1 MMCVTRQKWPRYLTI
16 ILIIL
21 CVFFVNIFV
30 KGNIKNEALEQE
42 SFLKQRQDRHGHSNS
57 FFIVADNLHTP
68 ENAVDQAKGVHEE
81 ECRYVY
87 LDLGSN
93 KGVQIRKL
101 FEPALYPGAE
111 ILPYFDKIFGN
122 VDHRRKYA
130 CAFGFEAN
138 PRHFSRL
145 KYIENAYRRKGF
157 RVTFYNNAV
166 SNEQNKN
173 VTIYS
178 ETNFD
183 LDWGAGILD
192 VAIHDK
198 ENMTRYEVPTVDIV
212 KFINKEIKPLNP
224 KAVFVKMDIEGSEY
238 TVLPHMV
245 KNKVLCKNVLS
256 SMVVEMHGWAKKQMK
271 SKLDLKTLR
280 QMMRKQMCAPTEIVP
295 VDDESYKDD
304 VEVDPDA

>member
-1 MMCVTRQKWPRYLTI
+1 MVSVIRNSWIRNIALFL
-16 ILIIL
+16 ILL
-21 CVFFVNIFV
+21 CVLLVDILVRSNIQNGAHNV
-30 KGNIKNEALEQE
+30 QT
-42 SFLKQRQDRHGHSNS
+42 SFSYVPQ
-57 FFIVADNLHTP
+57 
-68 ENAVDQAKGVHEE
+68 E

-101 FEPALYPGAE
+101 FEPALYPGAKV
-111 ILPYFDKIFGN
+111 LPYFDKIFGN
-122 VDHRRKYA
+122 VEQRRKYA

-138 PRHFSRL
+138 PRHFTRL
-145 KYIENAYRRKGF
+145 KYIEDAYKRKGL

-166 SNEQNKN
+166 SNEQNRN

-192 VAIHDK
+192 VAIKDK
-198 ENMTRYEVPTVDIV
+198 ESMTRYEIPTVDIV
-212 KFINKEIKPLNP
+212 QFINKEIKPLNP

-245 KNKVLCKNVLS
+245 KNKVLCKNVLT
-256 SMVVEMHGWAKKQMK
+256 SMVVEMHKWAKEQMK
-271 SKLDLKTLR
+271 SELDLKTLR
-280 QMMRKQMCAPTEIVP
+280 QTMKQQICAPTEIVP
-295 VDDESYKDD
+295 VDDETYKDD
-304 VEVDPDA
+304 VDVDPGA